1 MEPELGRGSELRM
14 KGHLYEIRE
23 TNDENLNGRQ
33 GYPMSESGYERTLRE
48 VADCASIS
56 ELDAVANRIKV
67 HIREKKERPANRK
80 IRKEAR
86 KIVSEAGYP
95 ASAYLN
101 RA

>member
-1 MEPELGRGSELRM
+1 MEPELGRGSELRL

-23 TNDENLNGRQ
+23 TNDENLDGRQ
-33 GYPMSESGYERTLRE
+33 GYPMAETGYERTLRE
-48 VADCASIS
+48 VADCANLS
-56 ELDAVANRIKV
+56 ELDAVATRIKE
-67 HIREKKERPANRK
+67 HMRKKNERPANRK